1 MDLEEQRRAV
11 ETSFL
16 SNLHPDDAPRHPLYA
31 ALCDLAGQTPQVI
44 DMMLEVEPT
53 QRRAVL
59 FLAVLHDM
67 ALREPAG
74 PVGGHYPT
82 AIFLAGLESGMDV
95 DTARDTAAKVEVGH
109 SDAQAILQFALD
121 HDDELIDAMRVRR
134 TQTNEV
140 GRSGLLMLGL
150 QVIGRGEPTAL
161 IDLGCSAGLNLVAPS
176 YRHVRTDGVELG
188 EPTSKVVVPVDVR
201 HGRGPTAP
209 VDLVWA
215 GGIDLDPV
223 DLADQEAARWLLAC
237 QWPDDLDRFE
247 RTRQAI
253 AQWSSMDSR
262 PEVKSGD
269 LVEELPRLVDAAPSD
284 ARLVIHHS
292 WVVSY
297 LTVDQQVA
305 LRSTINDLRRDRP
318 IDWLYLEHPSGVPGL
333 QPPRSIGDRRR
344 GSSLFVLDRDDRGP
358 VVLGQAHPH
367 GTWIALDGDW
377 R

>member
-109 SDAQAILQFALD
+109 SNAQAILQFALD

-209 VDLVWA
+209 VDLA
-215 GGIDLDPV
+215 GSTLTLSTPPTKKP
-223 DLADQEAARWLLAC
+223 LAGCWHASGLTISIALSEPDRPSLNGRRWIVAQRSRAAISSKSSPA
-237 QWPDDLDRFE
+237 
-247 RTRQAI
+247 
-253 AQWSSMDSR
+253 SSM
-262 PEVKSGD
+262 
-269 LVEELPRLVDAAPSD
+269 
-284 ARLVIHHS
+284 
-292 WVVSY
+292 
-297 LTVDQQVA
+297 
-305 LRSTINDLRRDRP
+305 LRRAT
-318 IDWLYLEHPSGVPGL
+318 PGL
-333 QPPRSIGDRRR
+333 
-344 GSSLFVLDRDDRGP
+344 
-358 VVLGQAHPH
+358 
-367 GTWIALDGDW
+367 
-377 R
+377 